1 MRDDGCQVKIGTG
14 LAKKW
19 ADSEQYCR
27 R

>member
-19 ADSEQYCR
+19 ADSEQYWR